1 MYLFSL
7 MLDCI
12 ENSISKNRGFLTKE
26 LIKLDEYRSIDI
38 GSKRKELNHGTV
50 IKMDYIL
57 NSKKKS
63 FNSKFEIV
71 QTALSDDNIIQL
83 EIKSTNR
90 SQRKSP
96 TISGK
101 L

>member
-1 MYLFSL
+1 
-7 MLDCI
+7 
-12 ENSISKNRGFLTKE
+12 
-26 LIKLDEYRSIDI
+26 
-38 GSKRKELNHGTV
+38 
-50 IKMDYIL
+50 MDYIL
-57 NSKKKS
+57 ISKKKS

-83 EIKSTNR
+83 EIKSKNR